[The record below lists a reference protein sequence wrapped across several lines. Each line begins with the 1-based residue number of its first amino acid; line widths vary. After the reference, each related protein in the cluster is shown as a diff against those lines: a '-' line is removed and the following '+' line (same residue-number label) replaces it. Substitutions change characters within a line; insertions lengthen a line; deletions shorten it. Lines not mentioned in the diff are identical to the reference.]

1 MVIILF
7 ERSLWQDLLGHSRA
21 ELLLNLKTVLLFVL
35 IDTYSLN
42 WFYGIDIK
50 AYAFKLV
57 VKIWLK
63 RNKQ

>member
-42 WFYGIDIK
+42 
-50 AYAFKLV
+50 
-57 VKIWLK
+57 
-63 RNKQ
+63 